1 MMGYFFSGIVL
12 MSNYSFLKKLQVMK
26 FVKLGIFTLAL
37 GMFIASCG
45 NNEAETTEEAPMEET
60 TEMAPAVEEAPVAPV
75 TTDSTA
81 TAPAT
86 EAAPSTEAAPEA
98 TPAH

>member
-1 MMGYFFSGIVL
+1 
-12 MSNYSFLKKLQVMK
+12 MK

-45 NNEAETTEEAPMEET
+45 SNEEATEEPATEE
-60 TEMAPAVEEAPVAPV
+60 TEMAPAAEEMPAAEPMAD
-75 TTDSTA
+75 T

-86 EAAPSTEAAPEA
+86 EEAA
-98 TPAH
+98 H

>member
-1 MMGYFFSGIVL
+1 
-12 MSNYSFLKKLQVMK
+12 MK

-81 TAPAT
+81 VDSTATAPA
-86 EAAPSTEAAPEA
+86 A

>member
-1 MMGYFFSGIVL
+1 
-12 MSNYSFLKKLQVMK
+12 MK

-45 NNEAETTEEAPMEET
+45 NNEEATEEPATEET
-60 TEMAPAVEEAPVAPV
+60 TEMAPAAEEAPVAEPV
-75 TTDSTA
+75 VDT

-86 EAAPSTEAAPEA
+86 EAAPAPEA
-98 TPAH
+98 TAQ

>member
-1 MMGYFFSGIVL
+1 
-12 MSNYSFLKKLQVMK
+12 MK

-45 NNEAETTEEAPMEET
+45 NNEEAATEEPATEET
-60 TEMAPAVEEAPVAPV
+60 TEMAPAVEEAPAAPA

-86 EAAPSTEAAPEA
+86 EAAPATTEAPAA
-98 TPAH
+98 PAH